1 MNAGTVAI
9 GGVAWAQHVGIAA
22 VDVRID
28 GGEWQS
34 ATLAAAVTVDSWL
47 QWSYAWEATS
57 GSHEIQVRA
66 TDSEGLVQTSTE
78 APPAPDGSSGLH
90 TVTVR
95 VN

>member
-1 MNAGTVAI
+1 VS
-9 GGVAWAQHVGIAA
+9 VRQLLRAQNVGIAA

-28 GGEWQS
+28 GGDWRS
-34 ATLAAAVTVDSWL
+34 ATLAKTVTVDSWL

-57 GSHEIQVRA
+57 GSHEVQVRA
-66 TDSEGLVQTSTE
+66 TNLDGEVQTSTE

-95 VN
+95 VS